1 MYNKFTLLL
10 FCVIILVAISLAG
23 VITTANSGVQAPDE
37 QPDSKIGSHDKKQ
50 RRPLPDDSKKRKY
63 IIKDLVA
70 HPRSRMEAIIIAT
83 AESLLDCELP
93 TVIYKGFELDG
104 YCEKHKLAIEVQ
116 GPQHYKYLRRDDT
129 LAEYRQRVIS
139 DVNKRKMCADEGIK
153 FIAVYPL
160 ERINYRR
167 YLQSRLYDIGLLA
180 DRPPEYVPAFEPMPE
195 VPVA

>member
-1 MYNKFTLLL
+1 MYNKFTLLM
-10 FCVIILVAISLAG
+10 FCVVILMAILLAMML
-23 VITTANSGVQAPDE
+23 TTTSREVVPATDQE
-37 QPDSKIGSHDKKQ
+37 SKTGSYDKKS
-50 RRPLPDDSKKRKY
+50 RRDDSKKQKY
-63 IIKDLVA
+63 IVKDLVA
-70 HPRSRMEAIIIAT
+70 HPRSRMEATIIAT

-93 TVIYKGFELDG
+93 TVIYRGFELDG

-116 GPQHYKYLRRDDT
+116 GPQHYKFARTKDT

-167 YLQSRLYDIGLLA
+167 YLQSRLYDVGLIT
-180 DRPPEYVPAFEPMPE
+180 DRPPEYVPAFEPVPE